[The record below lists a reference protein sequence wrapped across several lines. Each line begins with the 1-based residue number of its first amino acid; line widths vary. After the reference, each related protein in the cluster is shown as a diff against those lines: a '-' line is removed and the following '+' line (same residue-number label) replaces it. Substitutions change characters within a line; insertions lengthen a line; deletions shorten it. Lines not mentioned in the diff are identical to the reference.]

1 MLFVARRHG
10 KVIRLA
16 LPIMLG
22 MLSQSMLNLID
33 AALVGQ
39 LGEVALAGVG
49 VGGYA
54 MFMLTALVFGL
65 SSSVQSQTAQRTGA
79 CHVNVVHPLQSGLFL
94 GCAMALPLS
103 LLAWWQAPLLIGL
116 INQIDDVQRV
126 AVDYFRWRVMSLT
139 AIALTL
145 CFRGYWNGR
154 QQTHLYLRIIFAV
167 HILNVVASACLIY
180 GLAGLPKM
188 GPSGAGAGT
197 TLSLLAG
204 LIMWW
209 WVSTK
214 RTSSQQ
220 FLTLLPCVATL
231 RTTWT
236 LAAPHSLQQFL
247 FAAGY
252 AVLFW
257 LLSQLGT
264 ASVAVGHVLIN
275 LSLLLILPGVG
286 VGVAAMSLVGE
297 ALGRD
302 AQQEAHRWGLD
313 ALRVAWLLLVILALP
328 MLLMPEYVLN
338 IFFSSS
344 ELVRLGKLPLQ
355 LTGLMIV
362 LDAAALV
369 LAQALMGAGAQRTV
383 MLLTLGMQWL
393 LFLPLAWWVGIG
405 LDQGLLGIWLMQL
418 CYRLINSVGF
428 LWVWQRRR
436 WLAPTF
442 IKGAM
447 SAAPSK

>member
-1 MLFVARRHG
+1 MLFANRHG
-10 KVIRLA
+10 RVLRLA

-33 AALVGQ
+33 AALVGH

-54 MFMLTALVFGL
+54 MFMLTAVVFGL
-65 SSSVQSQTAQRTGA
+65 SSSVQSQTAQRVGA
-79 CHVNVVHPLQSGLFL
+79 AHRHIAHPLNSGLAIGFAV
-94 GCAMALPLS
+94 GLPLS
-103 LLAWWQAPLLIGL
+103 LWAWWQAPLLMGL
-116 INQIDDVQRV
+116 ISQADDVQSV
-126 AVDYFRWRVMSLT
+126 AVSYFRWRVVSLI

-154 QQTHLYLRIIFAV
+154 QQTHLYLRIIVSV
-167 HILNVVASACLIY
+167 HLINVATSAGLIY
-180 GLAGLPKM
+180 GLAGLPQM
-188 GPSGAGAGT
+188 GASGAGAGT
-197 TLSLLAG
+197 TLSLFIG
-204 LIMWW
+204 LMVWC

-214 RTSSQQ
+214 SFSLKR
-220 FLTLLPCVATL
+220 FLKQLPRLATL
-231 RTTWT
+231 RTTLI
-236 LAAPHSLQQFL
+236 LAAPHSLQQLL

-252 AVLFW
+252 AVLIG

-286 VGVAAMSLVGE
+286 IGVAAMSLVGE

-302 AQQEAHRWGLD
+302 AQYEAHRWGLD
-313 ALRVAWLLLVILALP
+313 ALRVAWLLLIMLALP
-328 MLLMPEYVLN
+328 MLVLPEQVLAL
-338 IFFSSS
+338 FFTNS
-344 ELVRLGKLPLQ
+344 ELIALGKLPLQ
-355 LTGLMIV
+355 LTGVMIV

-383 MLLTLGMQWL
+383 MMLTLGMQWL

-418 CYRLINSVGF
+418 LYRLVNSAGF

-436 WLAPTF
+436 WLAPAF
-442 IKGAM
+442 
-447 SAAPSK
+447 

>member
-1 MLFVARRHG
+1 MLSASRHG

-33 AALVGQ
+33 AALVGH

-54 MFMLTALVFGL
+54 MFMLSAVVFGL
-65 SSSVQSQTAQRTGA
+65 SSSVQAQTAHRVGSSHGCLTQ
-79 CHVNVVHPLQSGLFL
+79 PLQSGLVIGL
-94 GCAMALPLS
+94 AVALPLS
-103 LLAWWQAPLLIGL
+103 LWAWWQAPLLVGL
-116 INQIDDVQRV
+116 INQADAVQDV
-126 AVDYFRWRVMSLT
+126 AVNYFRWRVLSLV

-154 QQTHLYLRIIFAV
+154 QQTYFYLRIIVAV
-167 HILNVVASACLIY
+167 HLLNVVTSAGLIY
-180 GLAGLPKM
+180 GLAGLPEM
-188 GPSGAGAGT
+188 GPSGAGVGT
-197 TLSLLAG
+197 TLSLFVG
-204 LIMWW
+204 LLVWGC
-209 WVSTK
+209 VSLN
-214 RTSSQQ
+214 RASMQH
-220 FLTLLPCVATL
+220 FLTRLPGFASL
-231 RTTWT
+231 RTTLT
-236 LAAPHSLQQFL
+236 LSAPHSIQQLL

-286 VGVAAMSLVGE
+286 VGVAVMSLVGE

-313 ALRVAWLLLVILALP
+313 ALRVAWLLLLILALP
-328 MLLMPEYVLN
+328 MLIAPEHVLG
-338 IFFSSS
+338 IFFSSRD
-344 ELVRLGKLPLQ
+344 LIALGTLPLQ
-355 LTGLMIV
+355 LTGVMIV

-383 MLLTLGMQWL
+383 MLLTLGTQWL
-393 LFLPLAWWVGIG
+393 LFLPLAWWVGVG
-405 LDQGLLGIWLMQL
+405 LEHGLLGIWLMQL
-418 CYRLINSVGF
+418 FYRLINSLGF

-436 WLAPTF
+436 WLAPAF
-442 IKGAM
+442 
-447 SAAPSK
+447 

>member
-1 MLFVARRHG
+1 MLFVAGRHG
-10 KVIRLA
+10 KVMRLA

-22 MLSQSMLNLID
+22 MLSQSMLNLVD
-33 AALVGQ
+33 AALVGH

-54 MFMLTALVFGL
+54 MFMLTAIVFGL
-65 SSSVQSQTAQRTGA
+65 SSSVQAQTAQRVGA
-79 CHVNVVHPLQSGLFL
+79 REDSAQALQSGLFIGL
-94 GCAMALPLS
+94 LVALPLS
-103 LLAWWQAPLLIGL
+103 LWAWWQAPLLIGL
-116 INQIDDVQRV
+116 ITQTDDVQRV
-126 AVDYFRWRVMSLT
+126 AVDYFRWRVVSLT

-154 QQTHLYLRIIFAV
+154 QQTHLYLRIIIAV
-167 HILNVVASACLIY
+167 HLLNVLFSTGLIY
-180 GLAGLPKM
+180 GLAGLPTL
-188 GPSGAGAGT
+188 GASGAGAGT
-197 TLSLLAG
+197 LLSLLIG
-204 LIMWW
+204 LVVWC
-209 WVSTK
+209 WVSMQ
-214 RTSSQQ
+214 RLSFQHL
-220 FLTLLPCVATL
+220 LTRPPRLAAL
-231 RTTWT
+231 RTT
-236 LAAPHSLQQFL
+236 LALAVPHSIQQFL
-247 FAAGY
+247 FATGY

-302 AQQEAHRWGLD
+302 AEQEAHRWGMD
-313 ALRVAWLLLVILALP
+313 ALRVAWLLLLVLALP
-328 MLLMPEYVLN
+328 MLIIPEQVLTL
-338 IFFSSS
+338 FFTNSQ
-344 ELVRLGKLPLQ
+344 LVALGKLPLQ
-355 LTGLMIV
+355 LTGAMIV

-383 MLLTLGMQWL
+383 MVLTLGMQWL

-405 LDQGLLGIWLMQL
+405 LEHGLLGIWLMQL
-418 CYRLINSVGF
+418 LYRLINSTGF

-436 WLAPTF
+436 WLVARQ
-442 IKGAM
+442 
-447 SAAPSK
+447 AAGSF